1 MEVVAETW
9 KRRNKREQMRV
20 LGKDTS
26 EADIADQERREQ
38 AVKWEILD
46 QKEWMERRW
55 SIECFKD
62 M

>member
-9 KRRNKREQMRV
+9 KRRNTREQMRV